1 MSTTLPQGTPQHT
14 RRSRV
19 RERITTGD
27 LPAKA
32 PALVE
37 VLEPAAPP
45 ASESVAAAESEPAAP
60 PPPPPPPSEAQVHA
74 PARAA
79 APAGP
84 TSASASAAAL
94 ASASYMAR
102 RVASASAP
110 AATSTSTSTSKTAP
124 RRKRAAPAPPAQ
136 VAAAPVEPTAED
148 LQTLGLL
155 VWRARRDSRT
165 LPDYIAE
172 CRQVVAIADQFNL

>member
-1 MSTTLPQGTPQHT
+1 
-14 RRSRV
+14 
-19 RERITTGD
+19 
-27 LPAKA
+27 
-32 PALVE
+32 
-37 VLEPAAPP
+37 
-45 ASESVAAAESEPAAP
+45 
-60 PPPPPPPSEAQVHA
+60 
-74 PARAA
+74 
-79 APAGP
+79 
-84 TSASASAAAL
+84 
-94 ASASYMAR
+94 
-102 RVASASAP
+102 VASASAP
-110 AATSTSTSTSKTAP
+110 AATSTSTSTSTSKTAP